1 MTLNT
6 ATIVN
11 YKNIAEAR
19 LEFSPKLNCLIGN
32 NGQGKTNVLDAVYC
46 LSMCRS
52 FMTGAGDSALIKH
65 GEDYLKPPY
74 EYTEHE
80 TKVVSG
86 FFGRF
91 LAFFVR
97 IFDFIRSLFKK

>member
-32 NGQGKTNVLDAVYC
+32 NGQGKTNVLDAI
-46 LSMCRS
+46 S
-52 FMTGAGDSALIKH
+52 K
-65 GEDYLKPPY
+65 
-74 EYTEHE
+74 
-80 TKVVSG
+80 
-86 FFGRF
+86 
-91 LAFFVR
+91 
-97 IFDFIRSLFKK
+97 SLCIILMACMANGSV